1 MIQDMYNEGYDE
13 GFLAGQAS
21 AIPPVG
27 FQRSDVIALQDCVEE
42 LTRERDQW
50 KYTAEIRQQHLEYTI
65 KAQAGE
71 PVGYHFSYTTPF
83 GHVVWDID
91 YTPRPDAIECYPLV
105 RTHPTTERPYN
116 PLNDYAVIP
125 MNPTEP
131 VKAQAGEQYG
141 QVTPTYDELVK
152 QVSELNRLYKFD
164 NRTMEDLVSKLDAFK
179 VVCEKAARSIEYLLE
194 RATDSDDS
202 AYGTLSTNFV
212 RDCLRVNLTELND
225 VLGLENYVE

>member
-1 MIQDMYNEGYDE
+1 METTTMT
-13 GFLAGQAS
+13 L
-21 AIPPVG
+21 
-27 FQRSDVIALQDCVEE
+27 EE
-42 LTRERDQW
+42 LLADNESLRRERDQW

-65 KAQAGE
+65 
-71 PVGYHFSYTTPF
+71 
-83 GHVVWDID
+83 
-91 YTPRPDAIECYPLV
+91 
-105 RTHPTTERPYN
+105 
-116 PLNDYAVIP
+116 
-125 MNPTEP
+125 
-131 VKAQAGEQYG
+131 KAQAGEQYG

>member
-1 MIQDMYNEGYDE
+1 MTFRDWIGEQPTDYRNRNYVDDLELTY
-13 GFLAGQAS
+13 LAGQAS
-21 AIPPVG
+21 ANEWKRYAAECEKRENDLLVKC
-27 FQRSDVIALQDCVEE
+27 AE
-42 LTRERDQW
+42 LERERDQW

-71 PVGYHFSYTTPF
+71 PCK
-83 GHVVWDID
+83 
-91 YTPRPDAIECYPLV
+91 EC
-105 RTHPTTERPYN
+105 
-116 PLNDYAVIP
+116 
-125 MNPTEP
+125 
-131 VKAQAGEQYG
+131 G

>member
-1 MIQDMYNEGYDE
+1 MLSNGEIYTAYITAANQTLRPQDE
-13 GFLAGQAS
+13 
-21 AIPPVG
+21 
-27 FQRSDVIALQDCVEE
+27 RIALAFA
-42 LTRERDQW
+42 REIE
-50 KYTAEIRQQHLEYTI
+50 TAVL
-65 KAQAGE
+65 
-71 PVGYHFSYTTPF
+71 
-83 GHVVWDID
+83 
-91 YTPRPDAIECYPLV
+91 
-105 RTHPTTERPYN
+105 
-116 PLNDYAVIP
+116 
-125 MNPTEP
+125 
-131 VKAQAGEQYG
+131 KAQAGEQYG